1 MKITVFTVII
11 CVFAGFSLVRLLRRV
26 AADRMAL
33 RSAFIWIVTW
43 TSLAVFSIF
52 PDLLNELVATA
63 GMENRLFFVLTVA
76 ALALFALLFNLTSR
90 IDRMHRDI
98 GLAIRELAVATYR
111 IDQLDRMIQR
121 DQRNNEPR
129 VGTTELGPQN
139 PAQEPLGNDVAS
151 VREHPFDHPG

>member
-11 CVFAGFSLVRLLRRV
+11 CVFAGFSLVRLVSRV

-33 RSAFIWIVTW
+33 RSALVWMVTW

-76 ALALFALLFNLTSR
+76 VLALFALLFNLTSR

-111 IDQLDRMIQR
+111 IDQLDHMKQGGG
-121 DQRNNEPR
+121 QTNESKIGTVASGPR
-129 VGTTELGPQN
+129 N
-139 PAQEPLGNDVAS
+139 PAQEPFGNDVAP
-151 VREHPFDHPG
+151 VREHPLDHPG